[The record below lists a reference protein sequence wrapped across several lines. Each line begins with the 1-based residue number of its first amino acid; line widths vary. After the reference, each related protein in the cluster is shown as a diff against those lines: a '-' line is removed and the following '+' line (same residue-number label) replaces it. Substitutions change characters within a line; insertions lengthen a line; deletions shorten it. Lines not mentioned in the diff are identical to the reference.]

1 MSLAMRVHKKHVIE
15 YGDARFNRMKDVIED
30 LFAKYMSANFYADY
44 EGEGCEWEMLRTS
57 LQELHDS
64 LANGEI
70 TDEDLSKLIKKFPF
84 ETGAIKG
91 TDITNATQYG
101 YGYKFGNGQSHNNM
115 PPYLAVYVWKRT
127 A

>member
-44 EGEGCEWEMLRTS
+44 EGEGCEWEILRTS

-84 ETGAIKG
+84 ETREVSANYFREYLLVGINYMLK
-91 TDITNATQYG
+91 NADP
-101 YGYKFGNGQSHNNM
+101 NNE
-115 PPYLAVYVWKRT
+115 YVYVSWF
-127 A
+127 

>member
-44 EGEGCEWEMLRTS
+44 DGEGCEWEMLRTS

-84 ETGAIKG
+84 ETGAITVNYFREYLIVGINYMLK
-91 TDITNATQYG
+91 NADPDNEY
-101 YGYKFGNGQSHNNM
+101 
-115 PPYLAVYVWKRT
+115 VYVSWF
-127 A
+127 